1 VGGGGIA
8 WENGFWDR
16 PLFHKTKEGKMK
28 SLKKIKWSVG
38 AILLGTFL
46 FAPAGTSFTKEISLS
61 EQARMA
67 SQGEMGGALM
77 NAGSLSWRYGQVE
90 EQLGRLIRD
99 AGPGESL
106 DQPRLGKLIAEAAHI
121 KWHQSVVQ
129 SSLGASIAKDAILVF
144 NDDSIGR
151 SNQDDV
157 G

>member
-46 FAPAGTSFTKEISLS
+46 FAPAATSFTKEINFSK
-61 EQARMA
+61 QARMA

-77 NAGSLSWRYGQVE
+77 NAGSLSWQYGQVE

-99 AGPGESL
+99 GGPGKSL
-106 DQPRLGKLIAEAAHI
+106 DQPRLGNLIAEAARI
-121 KWHQSVVQ
+121 KWNQSVVQ
-129 SSLGASIAKDAILVF
+129 SFLGASIAKDAVMAF

-151 SNQDDV
+151 TSQDDV